1 VYYRT
6 VGWQNGHD
14 EEKILPATSLL
25 RDDAGIWITP
35 YAEERITPTWD
46 NLAGFKAEL
55 QRQCGVIEAKGEAR
69 IRLKNMKQGKRS
81 VTEYWNEFRL
91 VASEAELDDS
101 TGGELLLGGMIAELR
116 NAWGATSEEYES
128 LEALA
133 QWAIRKE
140 TKLATIRHIQGSPS
154 AKNSQRET
162 AIPQYPDGT
171 YRPANKGNQNYGD
184 PMELDATRRRP
195 RFNISR
201 EEFQRRIR
209 EQLCLKC
216 AQPGHLAR
224 SCPKKD
230 GPKPFNAQARSWQP
244 AKKTVSWQTKPKIRE
259 IEVEQEPEQSGNDDC
274 PQ

>member
-1 VYYRT
+1 
-6 VGWQNGHD
+6 
-14 EEKILPATSLL
+14 
-25 RDDAGIWITP
+25 
-35 YAEERITPTWD
+35 
-46 NLAGFKAEL
+46 
-55 QRQCGVIEAKGEAR
+55 VINAKGEAR

-81 VTEYWNEFRL
+81 VTEYWKEFRL

-101 TGGELLLGGMIAELR
+101 TGGELLLGGMITELQ
-116 NAWGATSEEYES
+116 NAWGASSEEYED
-128 LEALA
+128 LETLA

-140 TKLATIRHIQGSPS
+140 TKRATVKHIQGSPS
-154 AKNSQRET
+154 TKNIQRET
-162 AIPQYPDGT
+162 TTPRNPDGT
-171 YRPANKGNQNYGD
+171 YRPTNSGNQNYGD
-184 PMELDATRRRP
+184 PMELDATRKRP

-224 SCPKKD
+224 NCTKKR
-230 GPKPFNAQARSWQP
+230 GPKPFNAQAKSWQP
-244 AKKTVSWQTKPKIRE
+244 AKRTAPWQIKPKIRE